1 MFCGSRIS
9 ASRRLS
15 APLCLSPAHRRPCI
29 GSKRRPAKQ
38 NESQSSRRHRDRNHN
53 QDHDIELGH
62 PRFLRAA
69 FLSSQQCTGSSTAP
83 VLIPFPFSICSIGSC
98 VRSYLISVSSKRA
111 EILHYHPVSSVTTR
125 ASKVMVRWLTRCVAR
140 ATLAIPDLVP
150 ITNPR
155 FRKAVWNT
163 DFRLPRALRLPSKTA
178 VSIHARRAASVR
190 RLCLIPILISRQIQ
204 SPPIASLQSRRLMPY
219 CAAAGLH

>member
-69 FLSSQQCTGSSTAP
+69 FLEFPAVYRIEHGTRPHLVSLFDLLNRLLRPELPNLRVVEAGRNTALPPGIFRDNPCIESNGALVDALRRPRYSRNTGLGTDHQP
-83 VLIPFPFSICSIGSC
+83 
-98 VRSYLISVSSKRA
+98 
-111 EILHYHPVSSVTTR
+111 
-125 ASKVMVRWLTRCVAR
+125 
-140 ATLAIPDLVP
+140 AIPQGSLEDGLPLASRPSAP
-150 ITNPR
+150 IKNSR
-155 FRKAVWNT
+155 FNSCA
-163 DFRLPRALRLPSKTA
+163 
-178 VSIHARRAASVR
+178 ARCKRAAS
-190 RLCLIPILISRQIQ
+190 LFNF
-204 SPPIASLQSRRLMPY
+204 Y
-219 CAAAGLH
+219 

>member
-1 MFCGSRIS
+1 MSF
-9 ASRRLS
+9 
-15 APLCLSPAHRRPCI
+15 
-29 GSKRRPAKQ
+29 
-38 NESQSSRRHRDRNHN
+38 
-53 QDHDIELGH
+53 
-62 PRFLRAA
+62 
-69 FLSSQQCTGSSTAP
+69 QQCTGSSTAP

-155 FRKAVWNT
+155 FRKAVWKT

-190 RLCLIPILISRQIQ
+190 RLCLISIDLAPDTITADSISTI
-204 SPPIASLQSRRLMPY
+204 PPANALLRCGGLTLTGTCRPGGRRNL
-219 CAAAGLH
+219 